1 MKALAKSR
9 CILSVSLVCGLAAL
23 SHAAESAT
31 SQTRPGK
38 LAPKPLY
45 RDPVH
50 DGAADPV
57 VVWNR
62 LERKWFM
69 FYTNRR
75 ANATNEPG
83 VAWVHGTHIGI
94 AESADAGA
102 TWRYRGIAQIGYGG
116 TNYTY
121 WAPDVIEHDGVYH
134 MFLTVVPG
142 IFTNW
147 NAPRDIVH
155 LTSTNLLQWKFESV
169 LKLASDRVIDAC
181 VLRLPNGTWRLWYN
195 NERDRKSIHYADSTN
210 LYHWTDRGKA
220 IGDQPGEGP
229 KVFRW
234 RDKYWMIVD
243 VWRGLGVYS
252 SDDAVNWT
260 RQPRNLLDTP
270 GQGPDDQV
278 KGGHA
283 DVVVTGDRAFLFYFT
298 HPGRRGPDERKDTFE
313 QRRSSI
319 QVVELEYVN
328 GELVCDRDKPT
339 YIELKPPTEV
349 RRVTFSSDHR
359 EVKWALDEL
368 DPSLPSDWSGAS
380 FLGLEFRASTPAA
393 VEVRVFAHD
402 GVRRVRLHGLPGA
415 WTRAALPLRYFA
427 QRERQGHDLAA
438 LGNKPHRAYWVN
450 LPGAVGPLTNVQA
463 IGFAMTAPIGTQTFA
478 LRHISLHIE
487 SPGDTVLEPKPLV
500 DEFGQ
505 PIHVDWPGKPRS
517 LDELKAAWATDQARL
532 RPGEFGYCK
541 FGAYTAKN
549 ATATGFF
556 RVEQID
562 GRWWFVDPDGH
573 LFFSTGVNVISPWV
587 GTPVAGRED
596 LFAALPPP
604 ELRAALGQP
613 RRPDR
618 PAEASFYTWNL
629 WRRFGDGWL
638 TNWIEL
644 TLDRMDA
651 WGFNTIGNWSDR
663 RLWDAQRKPYVVM
676 LRGWGI
682 ETGYL
687 GLPDVF
693 APEFTNRV
701 EAAAREQCAPRKDD
715 PWLLGYFVANEPPW
729 PGREL
734 DIVEAILA
742 GPEAPIQRAL
752 KQFLADGDSPERRR
766 EFVYAAVERFLD
778 VVNAAIRRH
787 DPNHLNLGLRF
798 GSHVPDRMLRAARA
812 FDVFSLNCYE
822 YKPDTAMLD
831 RVYRLTGRPIL
842 IGEFH
847 FGVPERG
854 LAPGLRQAANQTERG
869 LAYRYYVENA
879 AAHTAVIGAHW
890 FQWVD
895 QPCTGR
901 FDGENYNIGFVDVTD
916 LPYAELVEAAQA
928 THKRL
933 FKIHAGTQPPTDRK
947 PLVN

>member
-1 MKALAKSR
+1 MKALPKPYTVLLA
-9 CILSVSLVCGLAAL
+9 GLLCAAD
-23 SHAAESAT
+23 AVVVAVRASAD
-31 SQTRPGK
+31 QTCAGK
-38 LAPKPLY
+38 LASKPLY
-45 RDPVH
+45 RDPIH

-94 AESADAGA
+94 AESLDAGA
-102 TWRYRGIAQIGYGG
+102 TWRYRGIAQIGYGN

-121 WAPDVIEHDGVYH
+121 WAPEIIEHDGLYH

-142 IFTNW
+142 IFANW
-147 NAPRDIVH
+147 DAPRDIVH
-155 LTSTNLLQWKFESV
+155 LTSTNLLRWKFESV

-181 VLRLPNGTWRLWYN
+181 VLRLPDGRWRLWYN
-195 NERDRKSIHYADSTN
+195 NERDRKSIYYAESTN

-220 IGDQPGEGP
+220 IGDRPGEGP

-234 RDKYWMIVD
+234 HDKYWMIVD
-243 VWRGLGVYS
+243 VWRGLGVYH
-252 SDDAVNWT
+252 SDDALNWT
-260 RQPRNLLDTP
+260 RQQRNLLDAP
-270 GQGPDDQV
+270 GQGTDDQV

-283 DVVVTGDRAFLFYFT
+283 DVVVSGNRAFLFYFT
-298 HPGRRGPDERKDTFE
+298 HPGRRGPDERKDGYE

-319 QVVELEYVN
+319 QVVELECVN

-339 YIELKPPTEV
+339 YIALQPPTNI
-349 RRVTFSSDHR
+349 RHVTFTPDQP
-359 EVKWALDEL
+359 EVKWPLEKF
-368 DPSLPSDWSGAS
+368 DPPLPSDWSAFS

-393 VEVRVFAHD
+393 IEVRLFAPD
-402 GVRRVRLHGLPGA
+402 GVRKVRLHALAGA
-415 WTRAALPLRYFA
+415 WTRAALPLQYFA
-427 QRERQGHDLAA
+427 QRNRHGHDLAA
-438 LGNKPHRAYWVN
+438 LGNKPHGAYWVN
-450 LPGAVGPLTNVQA
+450 LPGLVGPLTNVQA
-463 IGFAMTAPIGTQTFA
+463 IGFAVNTPIGPQTFE
-478 LRHISLHIE
+478 LRAVSLHTG
-487 SPGDTVLEPKPLV
+487 SPGNAVLEPKPLV

-505 PIHVDWPGKPRS
+505 WILSDWPTKTS
-517 LDELKAAWATDQARL
+517 KLEDLKAKWAADQQRVASK
-532 RPGEFGYCK
+532 ESGYCK
-541 FGAYTAKN
+541 FGGFTATN
-549 ATATGFF
+549 VTATGYF
-556 RVEQID
+556 RVAQID
-562 GRWWFVDPDGH
+562 GRWWLVDPDGH
-573 LFFSTGVNVISPWV
+573 LFFSVGANVFTPWV
-587 GTPVAGRED
+587 GTPIVGREA

-604 ELRAALGQP
+604 ELRAGLAQP
-613 RRPDR
+613 RPADR

-629 WRRFGDGWL
+629 QRRFGDEWL
-638 TNWIEL
+638 ANWIEL
-644 TLDRMDA
+644 TLQRMEA

-663 RLWDAQRKPYVVM
+663 RLWDAKRRPYVVM

-701 EAAAREQCAPRKDD
+701 DAAAREQCAPRKDD

-742 GPEAPIQRAL
+742 GPDAPIQRAL
-752 KQFLADGDSPERRR
+752 KQFLAQGDSPLRRR

-778 VVNAAIRRH
+778 VVNAAIRKH

-812 FDVFSLNCYE
+812 FDVFSLNCYD
-822 YKPDTAMLD
+822 YKPDAAMLD

-854 LAPGLRQAANQTERG
+854 LAPGLRQVANQTERG
-869 LAYRYYVENA
+869 LAYQYYVENA
-879 AAHTAVIGAHW
+879 AVHPAVVGAHW

-895 QPCTGR
+895 QPATGR

-916 LPYAELVEAAQA
+916 LPYTELVEAAKA

-933 FKIHAGTQPPTDRK
+933 FAVHAGTLPPTARR